1 MVICD
6 GMKLL
11 PLLLAVS
18 LAAILPAAAENPAG
32 IPADYKLLYSQDFS
46 KPDAIKD
53 FVMTDPSAWKVSTED
68 RPALELTK
76 QSKYKPP
83 FRSPVN
89 IALIAGK
96 VFGDCII
103 EADCLQT
110 GREYGHR
117 DMCIFYGFQ
126 SPSKFYYTHIASAA
140 DPHAHNCFL
149 VNDAARVAIAKETTK
164 GVEWGLGVWQK
175 VRIERKVSD
184 GTIRVF
190 FNDMEKPIMT
200 AQDKTHGAGLVGF
213 GSFDDTGKVT
223 NIRIWGREMQE
234 TEAEVFSRP

>member
-1 MVICD
+1 
-6 GMKLL
+6 MKAF
-11 PLLLAVS
+11 PLMLAIAF
-18 LAAILPAAAENPAG
+18 AAIAPAFAQNPVG
-32 IPADYKLLYSQDFS
+32 IPAEYKLLYSQDFA
-46 KPDAIKD
+46 KPEAIQD
-53 FVMTDPSAWKVSTED
+53 FVMTDPSAWTVSRGD

-96 VFGDCII
+96 SFGDCVI
-103 EADCLQT
+103 EVECLQT

-149 VNDAARVAIAKETTK
+149 VNDAARVAFAQETTK
-164 GVEWGLGVWQK
+164 GVEWGLNVWQK

-184 GTIRVF
+184 GTVRVF
-190 FNDMEKPIMT
+190 FNDMEKPIMV
-200 AQDKTHGAGLVGF
+200 AKDKTHGAGQIGF

-223 NIRIWGREMQE
+223 NIRIWGTEMKE
-234 TEAEVFSRP
+234 TAAPVFTKPMP

>member
-1 MVICD
+1 
-6 GMKLL
+6 MKVL
-11 PLLLAVS
+11 PLTIAVAFAHIAPALAG
-18 LAAILPAAAENPAG
+18 NPAG
-32 IPADYKLLYSQDFS
+32 IPAEYKLLYSQDFA
-46 KPDAIKD
+46 KPEAIKD
-53 FVMTDPSAWKVSTED
+53 FVMTDPAAWKVSPDD
-68 RPALELTK
+68 RPSLELTK
-76 QSKYKPP
+76 QSKYQPP

-103 EADCLQT
+103 EVECLQT

-149 VNDAARVAIAKETTK
+149 VNEASRVAFAKETTK
-164 GVEWGLGVWQK
+164 GVKWGLGIWQK

-184 GTIRVF
+184 GTVRVF
-190 FNDMEKPIMT
+190 FNDMEKPIMV
-200 AQDKTHGAGLVGF
+200 AQDQTHGAGQIGF
-213 GSFDDTGKVT
+213 GSFDDTGKIT
-223 NIRIWGREMQE
+223 NIRIWGTEIK
-234 TEAEVFSRP
+234 EAEAPVFPEPQPR